1 MSRIKHGVSLVIGLL
16 VGAAFM
22 VSMSGSNADEPAQWT
37 PPAKTI
43 IAVEGDDANGFG
55 IYYYDGSS
63 IFPPTDSEARAV
75 WPEHYT
81 QVKPVSSHVEVR
93 LWKKRNDAV

>member
-43 IAVEGDDANGFG
+43 IAVEGDAANGFG

-63 IFPPTDSEARAV
+63 IFPPTDSEARAECA
-75 WPEHYT
+75 EHDT
-81 QVKPVSSHVEVR
+81 KVQRVRCNAEEIGRAHV
-93 LWKKRNDAV
+93 